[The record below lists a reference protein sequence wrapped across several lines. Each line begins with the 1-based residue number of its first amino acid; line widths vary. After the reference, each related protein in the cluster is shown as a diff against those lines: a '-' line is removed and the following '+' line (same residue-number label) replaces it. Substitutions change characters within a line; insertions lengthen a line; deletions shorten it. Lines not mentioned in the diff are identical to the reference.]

1 MVDINEQLD
10 INEILKDLLQN
21 KFKILFTT
29 FIFSLLGIIYSLS
42 LPNLFTSSAIIQ
54 IESSDNSS
62 SISKSVAGVASL
74 AGISISETNSR
85 QSYIT
90 RLITSRYFFEKLYD
104 NESFIIQLMASDGLE
119 DNNLD
124 LKLNQSIYNDKKRE
138 WNYKNA
144 NGIRGKPSL
153 LTAQKVFKEHFTIE
167 ETKELDGFLI
177 FKVTHTSPK
186 ISYLWLE
193 LLIDQFNL
201 FLREKEVSEAL
212 ISKDLLLKEISMNS
226 VPEVKGA
233 IANLIKD
240 KIAKIVLSESIEDY
254 ALKKIDPP
262 YLPEK
267 KSSPNRPIICFIF
280 LLVGFLVSCL
290 YSLIVKRG

>member
-1 MVDINEQLD
+1 MEDINEQLD
-10 INEILKDLLQN
+10 LKEIFKDLLLN
-21 KFKILFTT
+21 KFKILFIT
-29 FIFSLLGIIYSLS
+29 FIFSLLGVIYSLS

-104 NESFIIQLMASDGLE
+104 DENFIKQLMASDGLE

-124 LKLNQSIYNDKKRE
+124 LKFNQSIYNDKKRE

-144 NGIRGKPSL
+144 NGTRGKPSL
-153 LTAQKVFKEHFTIE
+153 LTAQKVFKKHFTIE
-167 ETKELDGFLI
+167 ETEELDGFLI
-177 FKVTHTSPK
+177 FKVTHISPK

-212 ISKDLLLKEISMNS
+212 ISKDLLLREISLNS

-240 KIAKIVLSESIEDY
+240 KIAKIVLSESKEDY

-267 KSSPNRPIICFIF
+267 KSSPDRPLICFIF
-280 LLVGFLVSCL
+280 LLFGFFTSCL
-290 YSLIVKRG
+290 YFLILKRG